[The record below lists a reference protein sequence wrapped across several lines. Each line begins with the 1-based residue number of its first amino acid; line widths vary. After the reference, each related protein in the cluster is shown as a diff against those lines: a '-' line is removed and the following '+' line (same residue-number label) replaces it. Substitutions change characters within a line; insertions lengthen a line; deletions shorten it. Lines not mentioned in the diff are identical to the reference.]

1 MESPLV
7 VCTGKQLLRLIKIA
21 LFSKITARYFMTML
35 DMLTV
40 FATRFAWTFNVPTLG
55 CNLFFNAA
63 MCLHSSKDLLLLNCL
78 SWL

>member
-21 LFSKITARYFMTML
+21 LFSKITARYFMTRL

-40 FATRFAWTFNVPTLG
+40 FATRFAWTINVPTLG
-55 CNLFFNAA
+55 CNLFS
-63 MCLHSSKDLLLLNCL
+63 MLLCVYIPPRIYYF
-78 SWL
+78 